1 MPNLR
6 KLPSILLITCC
17 ALPAL
22 LVTIGAGAV
31 LAGLISSVPQ
41 IILLSKYKTLVFSIA
56 GLLIIIG
63 GFIRWINRNAP
74 CPIDP
79 IQARICMKI
88 RAFSKWIYWS
98 SVVLYFIGIFVTK
111 SVSINLSI
119 NLSLFDSISV
129 VTMDYRI
136 HFIS

>member
-1 MPNLR
+1 MSVTS
-6 KLPSILLITCC
+6 KKDLIIPFLSLMTSFSTLICC

-63 GFIRWINRNAP
+63 GFFRWINRNAA

-98 SVVLYFIGIFVTK
+98 SVVLYFIGIF
-111 SVSINLSI
+111 
-119 NLSLFDSISV
+119 FA
-129 VTMDYRI
+129 
-136 HFIS
+136 FIASKLI

>member
-1 MPNLR
+1 MSVTS
-6 KLPSILLITCC
+6 KKDLIIPFLSLMTSFSTLICC

-63 GFIRWINRNAP
+63 GFFRWINRNAT

-88 RAFSKWIYWS
+88 RAFSKYIYWS
-98 SVVLYFIGIFVTK
+98 SVVLYFIGIF
-111 SVSINLSI
+111 
-119 NLSLFDSISV
+119 FA
-129 VTMDYRI
+129 
-136 HFIS
+136 FIASKLI